1 MTFFQFSGTAGTEEE
16 EAVKDSLVFHG
27 VPKDT
32 MEENVGED
40 PEVMNGILD
49 HAIRQFKQEY

>member
-1 MTFFQFSGTAGTEEE
+1 MVNCHFRITVFKFSGTGGTEEE

-32 MEENVGED
+32 MEENLQ
-40 PEVMNGILD
+40 MNLML
-49 HAIRQFKQEY
+49 